1 MGRKKNFDTKVVLHQ
16 VSLTF
21 IEKGYN
27 GTSIDDLVR
36 ATGLLRGSLYSS
48 FGSKQGLFIQALEYS
63 LNDPENPDNYGLLL
77 VAMLELSSRSKK
89 VKTILLDW
97 LSSHN
102 QELVS
107 KELGLKILQH
117 AHLIEE

>member
-1 MGRKKNFDTKVVLHQ
+1 MGRKKSFDTEVVLHQ

-21 IEKGYN
+21 IKNGYN
-27 GTSIDDLVR
+27 GTSIDDLVE
-36 ATGLLRGSLYSS
+36 ATGLLRGSLYGS
-48 FGSKQGLFIQALEYS
+48 FGSKQGLFIQALEHS
-63 LNDPENPDNYGLLL
+63 LSDSDNPDSYGLLL

-97 LSSHN
+97 LSNHN
-102 QELVS
+102 QKLVS
-107 KELGLKILQH
+107 KELGVALLQH